1 MGELIDLSGRTFGY
15 WTVLNKNEEDTLK
28 YKRAYWNCICKCGNM
43 KSVNGKNLRR
53 GTSLSCGCLQKEN
66 QRYEDLTGKKYGK
79 LTVLCKSEEKI
90 GNRISWKCLCDCG
103 NEKIVP
109 GYCLKC
115 GSVKSCGCLKTDYN
129 DLSGKKFGHIT
140 IIKRVQ
146 DRYKSNGR
154 KSIRYECECECG
166 KRIIKD
172 YSNIFNNMDNINY
185 SCGCLRRK
193 SNKYEKVGDYYIGY
207 TSNNKKFYFDCDDYE
222 LIKCFNWHIDKNGY
236 VITKNNGKVI
246 KMHRL
251 ILNTEPSDVVDHIN
265 HNTVDNRKCNIRNVS
280 RSQNMQNKTPNN
292 ELNISGISFEKE
304 SSKWRAYISKN
315 NKRIYLGR
323 FTNLKDAIDAR
334 KQAEEK
340 YFGEYSYDNSMSY
353 SLKHTIE

>member
-115 GSVKSCGCLKTDYN
+115 GSVKSCGCLRTDYN

-172 YSNIFNNMDNINY
+172 YS
-185 SCGCLRRK
+185 
-193 SNKYEKVGDYYIGY
+193 
-207 TSNNKKFYFDCDDYE
+207 
-222 LIKCFNWHIDKNGY
+222 
-236 VITKNNGKVI
+236 
-246 KMHRL
+246 
-251 ILNTEPSDVVDHIN
+251 
-265 HNTVDNRKCNIRNVS
+265 
-280 RSQNMQNKTPNN
+280 
-292 ELNISGISFEKE
+292 
-304 SSKWRAYISKN
+304 
-315 NKRIYLGR
+315 YLWE
-323 FTNLKDAIDAR
+323 N
-334 KQAEEK
+334 
-340 YFGEYSYDNSMSY
+340 
-353 SLKHTIE
+353 